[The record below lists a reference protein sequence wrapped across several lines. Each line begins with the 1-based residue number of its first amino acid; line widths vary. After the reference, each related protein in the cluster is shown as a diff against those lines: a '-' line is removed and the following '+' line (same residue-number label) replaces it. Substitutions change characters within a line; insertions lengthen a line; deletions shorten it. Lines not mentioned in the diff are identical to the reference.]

1 MHVTCSS
8 YFNVFILVSRLVSY
22 QSDAETAKI
31 KKKKRAALVEER
43 YMSGVGLLMGRDWTL
58 GDQRISVY
66 KVSTKNI
73 HPFHYK
79 QIICEIM
86 HFFNVRFFL

>member
-43 YMSGVGLLMGRDWTL
+43 YMSGLGLLMGRALDTWRPAYL
-58 GDQRISVY
+58 CIQGVY
-66 KVSTKNI
+66 KKYTSVS
-73 HPFHYK
+73 
-79 QIICEIM
+79 
-86 HFFNVRFFL
+86 L